1 MVSALVVHQ
10 KLAEKMSRVR
20 TSGKTPT
27 VDDGRGSVPISAVPG
42 ASRLGIPA
50 IQ

>member
-20 TSGKTPT
+20 TSSKTHTYNQTLATFILP
-27 VDDGRGSVPISAVPG
+27 
-42 ASRLGIPA
+42 
-50 IQ
+50 